1 MQAWV
6 YAMSRHVRKRELDVF
21 KNLQW
26 ETDSLHSSERS
37 PIALATGSERKCIAQ
52 LKSLRTSL
60 HSWFGQI
67 SIFRLS
73 SNAKPHSFITQ
84 TSQWS

>member
-37 PIALATGSERKCIAQ
+37 PDQKG
-52 LKSLRTSL
+52 
-60 HSWFGQI
+60 
-67 SIFRLS
+67 
-73 SNAKPHSFITQ
+73 NA
-84 TSQWS
+84 